1 MHFRVPLHLRFRLFL
16 CVLLIGGFQ
25 LDAQAVTVTSTPTS
39 CADVSSVGTRSWSNP
54 ANAQVQDA
62 NDATVGVSDNEI
74 SHYLQCSG
82 YGFSIPTSTV
92 INGITVTVRRMV
104 NNNGGNPQDYS
115 VQLLKANTVQGS
127 DYASGT
133 TYPTSF
139 GTATYGGSVDLWGSA
154 WSTADINNA
163 GFGVAFS
170 AEKNG
175 TSGGS
180 RTVSVDV
187 ISVSV
192 DYTVDATPPTVSS
205 IVLANTNPTNGVSSV
220 SWTVTF
226 SESVTGVNASDFALV
241 QSGGVSGASITSVTG
256 SGTTWGV
263 TATTGSGTGSLG
275 LNALNDGTITDLAAN
290 ALTSTGFVSGK
301 FVGAV
306 YTVSAFLC
314 SPPSNIPTGV
324 TVSCVCDNFNRA
336 ALNPSTIF
344 GQNWIVSLSNNDATG
359 ILPSIVNSG
368 YLRLTNNTGNNSK
381 AATLPAAFPASGN
394 YISVEFTHYA
404 YNGSGADGIAVT
416 LSDYSVPAVPGASG
430 GSLGY
435 AQKTGINGFAGGW
448 VGVALDEYGNYQNP
462 TEGRIGGSGFLPETI
477 GVRGSGSGTT
487 GYQWL
492 QGNASALS
500 PAIDSPG
507 STTPAFGYRY
517 QVVVD
522 ARNSGLATPQTFVA
536 VNRDVTGIGNS
547 YSAIFPQFDAYA
559 RAVTLGFT
567 QAAVP
572 SNWQISFTG
581 STGGSTNIHEIGSMR
596 VCAQTVVP
604 PTGGVA
610 SGFAAI
616 DEAYGAI
623 PQPVQNYLTGRIYTK
638 LAGTSFKLNVAAI
651 NNSQIQTG
659 YVLSGTKAVTVK
671 LVDNSDGVCVLNSSQ
686 ANYCS
691 ATCQA
696 KSAVTGGSQT
706 LSFATSDNGQ
716 KQSASFTIA
725 NAYSNLVALVSDAST
740 TACSTDAFAVRPSAF
755 TSVSST
761 ATNVALTGSPS
772 FKAGTDVFSMTV
784 ATTTSGYAGAAAVPT
799 INGAGVAATGTAAAG
814 WTVGAI
820 SPAAFPVAT
829 ASSSTGTTFTYSEV
843 GNFKLLGY
851 NPATDTTSVRGI
863 HDSTWTAVDQ
873 GTQQDCVAGSYRN
886 TRDTSGTFATNTN
899 YGKFGCLFGITAD
912 TALFGRF
919 VPDHFTLVSGAVTPA
934 CVGTAKDFTYMGQPK
949 LGLAYKIEARNGGDA
964 KTSNYSAAAGVSY
977 PVVAPSLVAED
988 QAAANQ
994 GCDVVSRISGAP
1006 AGTWTTG
1013 TYDATTAA
1021 ASFARPIS
1029 SPPATLNAT
1038 TPATCTA
1045 TVTNAGGPFSL
1056 LDIGLKMVDGSATL
1070 ASMDMD
1076 AASAGVCSGVGCT
1089 AKKLGTTIELLGRL
1103 RLSNAYGSE
1112 LLPILV
1118 PVRAEYYS
1126 GSFWVPNT
1134 DDKCTTITAAALGAG
1149 AVTPST
1155 GSSLA
1160 VSSASVALS
1169 PSATLVGGVTS
1180 FKITPTVNGAG
1191 TVDLVLNLGL
1201 GLTNLTNWCGSW
1213 SGPLAGTGSAPSPD
1227 LSYLAGD
1234 WCGAAYTKAP
1244 AVRIKFGSPKSS
1256 YIYLRERY

>member
-1 MHFRVPLHLRFRLFL
+1 MHLRFRLFL
-16 CVLLIGGFQ
+16 CALLIGGFH
-25 LDAQAVTVTSTPTS
+25 LGAQAVTVTSTPTS
-39 CADVSSVGTRSWSNP
+39 CADVSGVGSRSWSNP
-54 ANAQVQDA
+54 ANAQAQDT
-62 NDATVGVSDNEI
+62 NYATVGVSDNEI

-82 YGFSIPTSTV
+82 YGFSIPTGAV
-92 INGITVTVRRMV
+92 INGMTVTVRRMV
-104 NNNGGNPQDYS
+104 DNNGGSPQDYS
-115 VQLLKANTVQGS
+115 VRLLKASAVQGS

-139 GTATYGGSVDLWGSA
+139 GTATYGGGADLWGST
-154 WSTADINNA
+154 WSAADINNA

-175 TSGGS
+175 TSGSS
-180 RTVSVDV
+180 RAVSVDV
-187 ISVSV
+187 IGVAV
-192 DYTVDATPPTVSS
+192 NYTDTTAPTISS
-205 IVLANTNPTNGVSSV
+205 IALANTNPTNGVSSV

-263 TATTGSGTGSLG
+263 TASTGSGTGSLG
-275 LNALNDGTITDLAAN
+275 LNALNDGTIKDVAAN
-290 ALTSTGFVSGK
+290 ALASTGFVSGK

-314 SPPSNIPTGV
+314 SPPSNIPAGV
-324 TVSCVCDNFNRA
+324 AVSCVCDNFNRA

-368 YLRLTNNTGNNSK
+368 YLRLTNKTGNNSK
-381 AATLPAAFPASGN
+381 SATLPAAFPASGN
-394 YISVEFTHYA
+394 YISVEFTHFA
-404 YNGSGADGIAVT
+404 YDGSGADGIAVT

-462 TEGRIGGSGFLPETI
+462 TEGRIGGPGFIPETI

-500 PAIDSPG
+500 PAIDNPS

-522 ARNSGLATPQTFVA
+522 ARNSGQATPQTFVA

-559 RAVTLGFT
+559 RAISLGFT

-616 DEAYGAI
+616 DEAYGAT
-623 PQPVQNYLTGRIYTK
+623 PQPVQNYLTGRVYTK

-706 LSFATSDNGQ
+706 LSFATSDSGQ

-725 NAYSNLVALVSDAST
+725 NAYSNLVALISDAST

-755 TSVSST
+755 TSISST
-761 ATNVALTGSPS
+761 ATNAALTGTPS
-772 FKAGTDVFSMTV
+772 FKAGTDAFSMTV
-784 ATTTSGYAGAAAVPT
+784 ATTTSGYAGAAAVPS
-799 INGAGVAATGTAAAG
+799 INAAGVAATGTTAAG

-820 SPAAFPVAT
+820 MPAAFPTAT
-829 ASSSTGTTFTYSEV
+829 ASSSTGATFTYSEV

-873 GTQQDCVAGSYRN
+873 GTQLDCVAGSYRN
-886 TRDTSGTFATNTN
+886 TLDTSGTFATNTN

-912 TALFGRF
+912 TALLGRF
-919 VPDHFTLVSGAVTPA
+919 VPDHFTLVSGSVTPA
-934 CVGTAKDFTYMGQPK
+934 CVGTTKDFTYMGQPK
-949 LGLAYKIEARNGGDA
+949 LGVAYKVEARNGGDT
-964 KTSNYSAAAGVSY
+964 KTANYSAGVSY
-977 PVVAPSLVAED
+977 PVIAPSLVAED
-988 QAAANQ
+988 QATANQ
-994 GCDVVSRISGAP
+994 ACDLVSRISGAP
-1006 AGTWTTG
+1006 SGTWTGG
-1013 TYDATTAA
+1013 TYDATTTV
-1021 ASFARPIS
+1021 ASFARPTS
-1029 SPPATLNAT
+1029 SPPSTLNAT

-1056 LDIGLKMVDGSATL
+1056 LDIGLTMVDGSATL
-1070 ASMDMD
+1070 ASLDMN
-1076 AASAGVCSGVGCT
+1076 AASAGVCSGAGCT
-1089 AKKLGTTIELLGRL
+1089 SKKLGTTIELLGRL

-1118 PVRAEYYS
+1118 PVRAEYYN
-1126 GSFWVPNT
+1126 GSSWMLNT
-1134 DDKCTTITAAALGAG
+1134 DDKCTTITAASLGEG
-1149 AVTPST
+1149 TVTQAP

-1169 PSATLVGGVTS
+1169 PSATLVGGATS
-1180 FKITPTVNGAG
+1180 FKITPTVKGAG

-1213 SGPLAGTGSAPSPD
+1213 SGPLAGTGGAPSPD

-1234 WCGAAYTKAP
+1234 WCVTAPPPTTYTKAP